1 MLFPGQIGDGLLG
14 SFGFGS
20 DPDPT
25 GAGEGDVRAVGI
37 EDLTATP
44 AHKLIHIA
52 GVVGEQH
59 KRLEMFGWRTGVVT
73 QARQREINAA
83 GVKMRQRGKL
93 CRMVDPVGGFIPNLR
108 QLGGREVAR
117 QASAHGAVQRQ
128 FGTINHI
135 RIGDLMARWLD
146 GDVGT
151 VILIQQR

>member
-1 MLFPGQIGDGLLG
+1 
-14 SFGFGS
+14 
-20 DPDPT
+20 
-25 GAGEGDVRAVGI
+25 
-37 EDLTATP
+37 
-44 AHKLIHIA
+44 
-52 GVVGEQH
+52 
-59 KRLEMFGWRTGVVT
+59 MFGWRTGVVT
-73 QARQREINAA
+73 QACQREINAA

-151 VILIQQR
+151 VILIQQRQLFFQIRAKQRRAGDGGGVAASVGKACIGAGLWRIGGATIPGH